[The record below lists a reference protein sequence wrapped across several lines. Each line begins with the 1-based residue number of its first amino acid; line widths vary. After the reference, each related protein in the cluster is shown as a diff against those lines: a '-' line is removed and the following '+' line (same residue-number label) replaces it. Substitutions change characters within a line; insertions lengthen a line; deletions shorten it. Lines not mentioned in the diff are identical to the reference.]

1 MNFEQHVTLGADRLQ
16 RTRETRQLVKIFT
29 HIDADGLAAGAI
41 LGKALWRAQIPFQ
54 VRTLRQLE
62 PKFIEQIARNYRDSP
77 FLVVFS
83 DFGSGQLN
91 VIAKLL
97 PPRDVVICDHHEIT
111 PDASVEFPYHYNPA
125 LYGNDGVKEISGA
138 GMSYFLA
145 RALNPNNMDL
155 AEIAIVGAIGDRQT
169 SGEGHSVIGMNQDIV
184 EDGIAASVIDVV
196 QGVRI
201 FGRETRSIASAL
213 SMSTEPYL
221 KGLTGNQGACEMLLV
236 NMGLSTFDVKANRP
250 RTLADL
256 SKEETQTLMSTLV
269 NFCVVNLNLEPN
281 LVLDLIGTVYRFP
294 REPEGK
300 PLRDAQEYAT
310 LLNSCG
316 RTGHSDLGIAIGMGD
331 RRDALHEADA
341 VLAEYRKSIREILES
356 LERGGTIKLKGSIY
370 VLDAGNT
377 IDEKMIGAICSVALV
392 TLPPNS
398 PKPLIGVVSSEDETV
413 KVSGRAPGN
422 AIGAGVD
429 LGKAMR
435 MAATELGVQYPAG
448 GHPAAA
454 GAKIPSSLKEKFLN
468 LFEQKI
474 GEMLSTR

>member
-169 SGEGHSVIGMNQDIV
+169 SGEGHSVIGMKQDIV
-184 EDGIAASVIDVV
+184 E
-196 QGVRI
+196 
-201 FGRETRSIASAL
+201 
-213 SMSTEPYL
+213 
-221 KGLTGNQGACEMLLV
+221 
-236 NMGLSTFDVKANRP
+236 
-250 RTLADL
+250 
-256 SKEETQTLMSTLV
+256 
-269 NFCVVNLNLEPN
+269 
-281 LVLDLIGTVYRFP
+281 
-294 REPEGK
+294 
-300 PLRDAQEYAT
+300 
-310 LLNSCG
+310 
-316 RTGHSDLGIAIGMGD
+316 
-331 RRDALHEADA
+331 
-341 VLAEYRKSIREILES
+341 
-356 LERGGTIKLKGSIY
+356 
-370 VLDAGNT
+370 
-377 IDEKMIGAICSVALV
+377 
-392 TLPPNS
+392 
-398 PKPLIGVVSSEDETV
+398 
-413 KVSGRAPGN
+413 
-422 AIGAGVD
+422 
-429 LGKAMR
+429 
-435 MAATELGVQYPAG
+435 
-448 GHPAAA
+448 
-454 GAKIPSSLKEKFLN
+454 
-468 LFEQKI
+468 
-474 GEMLSTR
+474 